1 MANAVDTI
9 LADARKAIIKR
20 ERLVAQLRQTDLE
33 LSSLTQQ
40 YRTEAKVW
48 ITSPVMLRHAV
59 EARIGKKLAA

>member
-20 ERLVAQLRQTDLE
+20 ERLVAQLRQTDME

>member
-1 MANAVDTI
+1 MANAVDAI
-9 LADARKAIIKR
+9 LTDARKAIIKR

-33 LSSLTQQ
+33 LSRLTQQ

>member
-1 MANAVDTI
+1 MADTVDTI
-9 LADARKAIIKR
+9 LSDARKAIVKR
-20 ERLVAQLRQTDLE
+20 ERLVAQLRQTDME
-33 LSSLTQQ
+33 LSRLTQQ

>member
-9 LADARKAIIKR
+9 LADARKAIVKR
-20 ERLVAQLRQTDLE
+20 ERLVAQLRQTDME

-48 ITSPVMLRHAV
+48 ITSPTMLRHAV

>member
-1 MANAVDTI
+1 MTNAVDTI
-9 LADARKAIIKR
+9 LADARKAIVKR
-20 ERLVAQLRQTDLE
+20 ERLVAQLRQTDTE